1 MKIGDFSV
9 RNSVLI
15 NILTVSILI
24 LGAFSILRMP
34 QEQYSEV
41 PFYWVNILVPWPG
54 VSAVEVEQQLTIP
67 IEEEMQ
73 GLDELDEIASVSSE
87 GTAGVSIRFNT
98 GISQNRFDKLFN
110 DVNTRFS
117 KVKLPGG
124 TLSPTVA
131 SFSSNDFIPVIE
143 VVLSGDVGYA
153 ELVRSAERL
162 VDPLRRVPDTAGV
175 ELIGVRD
182 RRIVLST
189 DRAALEARGIPL
201 DELVKA
207 VQSRNI
213 NIPGGTLSTDSRDYL
228 VRTVGEVDEAE
239 AFGSVVVRRG
249 SGGSGTVRVRD
260 VAVISDEY
268 DRFGIRSRL
277 DGKAAAAL
285 RITKVPRGSSV
296 GVINGVRKVMKR
308 WEGRIPPDIEVTYLN
323 DSSVPIR
330 SSIRVLRNN
339 ALVGLALLVII
350 LFFFIGLRNAL
361 MTALGIP
368 VTLAVTFIVLG
379 AMGQTFNTN
388 TLFGMV
394 LVLGLIVD
402 HAIVITENS
411 FRLQM
416 QGLSRRRSAIK
427 GANQVALPV
436 MAATATTIAAFLPL
450 MLLPGTIG
458 KFLRVI
464 PLTVSIALIAS
475 TAEALI
481 FLPSHYAD
489 WPARAESK
497 IEGRGFAAFRRL
509 YRGFI
514 DAAYRR
520 RGLTVLLTLLLM
532 FGSFG
537 LVPLLQIDLFS
548 AEDYTLFTVDITMPP
563 GTPADRTDAVVSRF
577 EQRLVPLVG
586 NGEVA
591 AVSTTVG
598 FLAEQTGNTR
608 SASAAQITV
617 DLTEAGEGRERSI
630 DAVIADVR
638 ALTEDIPGP
647 DRVLFTK
654 TATGPPQDSPVAFRI
669 FGDSYDELLTAADR
683 VRSELSA
690 EPEIFNIQDNYQSG
704 TPELL
709 IRVNEERAAA
719 YGLSVSS
726 IGRYLSASVQ
736 GVDAT
741 TFFKDNKS
749 LDVLVRFSDFDKFNP
764 ALLSQLRIPAPAG
777 IAVPFSAVAAVEN
790 GESPA
795 SIKRL
800 DGRREVT
807 VTADTRLKKEG
818 IDAVNRRIKDIW
830 QAEYAAR
837 FPGLEFKVGGEFAE
851 FNDILIQILQ
861 IFLVGIFLI
870 YLILGT
876 QFRSYLQPFLIM
888 FSVPLAFAGVLMYL
902 AVSGTPFSSI
912 VLYAA
917 VALAGIAVNDAI
929 VLISFI
935 NEQRSEGASVGEAVK
950 SAAETRLRPILLTSI
965 TTVAGLAPT
974 ALGIG
979 GRSAVWGPM
988 AGTIIFGLI
997 FSTLATLIFI
1007 PALYGSLFDRGPGR
1021 KERIIHVPKPDDKL
1035 EKKIS

>member
-1 MKIGDFSV
+1 MRIGDFSV

-15 NILTVSILI
+15 NILTVSLLV
-24 LGAFSILRMP
+24 LGIFSILRMP
-34 QEQYSEV
+34 REQYSEV
-41 PFYWVNILVPWPG
+41 PFYWVNILVLWPG
-54 VSAVEVEQQLTIP
+54 VSAAEVEQQITIP
-67 IEEEMQ
+67 IEKEMQ
-73 GLDELDEIASVSSE
+73 GLDELDDITSISTEGSS
-87 GTAGVSIRFNT
+87 AVGVRFDT
-98 GISQNRFDKLFN
+98 GISQDRFDKLFN
-110 DVNTRFS
+110 DVNTRLA
-117 KVKLPGG
+117 KVKLPEGA
-124 TLSPTVA
+124 LSPTAA

-153 ELVRSAERL
+153 ELVRSAERV
-162 VDPLRRVPDTAGV
+162 VDPLRRVPDVAGV

-182 RRIVLST
+182 RRIVLSA
-189 DRAALEARGIPL
+189 DRAALEARSIPL
-201 DELVKA
+201 DELVRA
-207 VQSRNI
+207 VKSRNI

-260 VAVISDEY
+260 VAEIIEEY

-277 DGKAAAAL
+277 NGETAVLL
-285 RITKVPRGSSV
+285 RITKVPRGGSV
-296 GVINGVRKVMKR
+296 GVINGVKTVMER

-323 DSSVPIR
+323 DSSVPIT

-350 LFFFIGLRNAL
+350 LFFFIGLRNAM

-368 VTLAVTFIVLG
+368 VTLALTFITLG

-416 QGLSRRRSAIK
+416 QGLSRRRAAIE
-427 GANQVALPV
+427 GANQVAMPV
-436 MAATATTIAAFLPL
+436 IAAAATTIAAFLPL

-475 TAEALI
+475 TGEALV

-489 WPARAESK
+489 WPAGGTMK
-497 IEGRGFAAFRRL
+497 IEGRGFAAFRRF

-514 DAAYRR
+514 EAAYRR
-520 RGLTVLLTLLLM
+520 RGLTVTLTLLLM
-532 FGSFG
+532 FTSFA
-537 LVPLLQIDLFS
+537 LVPLLDVDLFS

-563 GTPADRTDAVVSRF
+563 GTPADRTDAIVSRF
-577 EQRLVPLVG
+577 EERLVPLVG

-598 FLAEQTGNTR
+598 FLAGQTGNTR

-617 DLTEAGEGRERSI
+617 DLTEAGDGRERSI
-630 DAVIADVR
+630 DAVIADAR
-638 ALTEDIPGP
+638 ELTADIPGP
-647 DRVLFTK
+647 DRVLFSK
-654 TATGPPQDSPVAFRI
+654 TATGPPQDSPVSFRI
-669 FGDSYDELLTAADR
+669 FGDSRDELLTAADR
-683 VRSELSA
+683 VRSELAA
-690 EPEIFNIQDNYQSG
+690 EPDIFNIQDNYQSG

-741 TFFKDNKS
+741 TFFKDNRS
-749 LDVLVRFSDFDKFNP
+749 LDVLVRFSDFDEFNP
-764 ALLSQLRIPAPAG
+764 ALLSQLRIPAPSG
-777 IAVPFSAVAAVEN
+777 ITVPFSAVASVGN
-790 GESPA
+790 SESPA

-800 DGRREVT
+800 DGRREIT
-807 VTADTRLKKEG
+807 VTADTRLKKER
-818 IDAVNRRIKDIW
+818 IDAVNRRIQDIW
-830 QAEYAAR
+830 ETEYAAR
-837 FPGLEFKVGGEFAE
+837 FPGLEFRVGGEFAE

-888 FSVPLAFAGVLMYL
+888 FSVPPAFAGVIIYL
-902 AVSGTPFSSI
+902 AFSGTPFSSI
-912 VLYAA
+912 VLYAGA
-917 VALAGIAVNDAI
+917 ALAGIAVNDAI

-935 NEQRSEGASVGEAVK
+935 NEQRKEGAAIGEAVK
-950 SAAETRLRPILLTSI
+950 NAAETRLRPILLTSL

-979 GRSAVWGPM
+979 GRSVVWGPM
-988 AGTIIFGLI
+988 AGTIIFGLV

-1007 PALYGSLFDRGPGR
+1007 PALYGSLFDRGPGG
-1021 KERIIHVPKPDDKL
+1021 KERIIHVPERKV
-1035 EKKIS
+1035 S

>member
-1 MKIGDFSV
+1 MRIGDFSV

-15 NILTVSILI
+15 NILTVSLLV

-34 QEQYSEV
+34 REQYSEV
-41 PFYWVNILVPWPG
+41 PFYWVNIIVLWPG
-54 VSAVEVEQQLTIP
+54 VSAAEVEQQLTIP

-73 GLDELDEIASVSSE
+73 GLDDLDDITSISAE
-87 GTAGVSIRFNT
+87 GTSGVGVRFDT

-110 DVNTRFS
+110 DVNTRLA
-117 KVKLPGG
+117 KVKLPEGA
-124 TLSPTVA
+124 LNPTAA

-201 DELVKA
+201 DELVRA
-207 VQSRNI
+207 VKSRNV

-260 VAVISDEY
+260 VAEIIDEY

-277 DGKAAAAL
+277 NGETAVLL
-285 RITKVPRGSSV
+285 RITKVPSGGSV
-296 GVINGVRKVMKR
+296 GVINGVKTVMER
-308 WEGRIPPDIEVTYLN
+308 WEERIPPDIEVTYLN
-323 DSSVPIR
+323 DSSVPIS

-339 ALVGLALLVII
+339 ALVGLVLLVII
-350 LFFFIGLRNAL
+350 LFFFIGLRNAM

-368 VTLAVTFIVLG
+368 VTLALTFIVLG

-416 QGLSRRRSAIK
+416 QGLSRRRAAIE
-427 GANQVALPV
+427 GANQVAMPV
-436 MAATATTIAAFLPL
+436 IAATATTIAAFLPL

-464 PLTVSIALIAS
+464 PLTVSVALIAS
-475 TAEALI
+475 TGEALV

-489 WPARAESK
+489 WPAGRIMKS
-497 IEGRGFAAFRRL
+497 EGRAFAAFRRF

-514 DAAYRR
+514 ETAYRR
-520 RGLTVLLTLLLM
+520 RRLTVTLTLALM
-532 FGSFG
+532 IASFA
-537 LVPLLQIDLFS
+537 LVPLLDVDLFS
-548 AEDYTLFTVDITMPP
+548 AEDYSLFTVDITMPP

-577 EQRLVPLVG
+577 EERLVPLVG

-591 AVSTTVG
+591 AVSTSVG
-598 FLAEQTGNTR
+598 FLAGQTGNTR
-608 SASAAQITV
+608 SASAGQITV
-617 DLTEAGEGRERSI
+617 DLTEAGDGRERSI

-638 ALTEDIPGP
+638 ELTADIPGP
-647 DRVLFTK
+647 DRVLFSK
-654 TATGPPQDSPVAFRI
+654 TATGPPQDSPVSFRI

-683 VRSELSA
+683 VRSELAA
-690 EPEIFNIQDNYQSG
+690 EPDIFNIQDNYQSG

-709 IRVNEERAAA
+709 VRVNEERAAA

-726 IGRYLSASVQ
+726 VGRYLSASVQ

-741 TFFKDNKS
+741 TFFKDNRS
-749 LDVLVRFSDFDKFNP
+749 LDVLVRFSDFDEFNP
-764 ALLSQLRIPAPAG
+764 ALLSQLRIPAPSG
-777 IAVPFSAVAAVEN
+777 ITVPFSAVASVEN
-790 GESPA
+790 SESPA

-800 DGRREVT
+800 DGRREIT
-807 VTADTRLKKEG
+807 VTADTRLKKEQ
-818 IDAVNRRIKDIW
+818 IDTVNRRIRDIW
-830 QAEYAAR
+830 ETEYAAR
-837 FPGLEFKVGGEFAE
+837 FPGLEFTVGGEFAE

-888 FSVPLAFAGVLMYL
+888 FSVPLAFAGVIIYL

-912 VLYAA
+912 VLYAGA
-917 VALAGIAVNDAI
+917 ALAGIAVNDAI

-935 NEQRSEGASVGEAVK
+935 NERRAGGAAIGEAVK
-950 SAAETRLRPILLTSI
+950 NAAETRLRPILLTSL

-979 GRSAVWGPM
+979 GRSVVWGPM
-988 AGTIIFGLI
+988 AGTIIFGLV

-1007 PALYGSLFDRGPGR
+1007 PALYGSLFDREPGV
-1021 KERIIHVPKPDDKL
+1021 KERIIHVP
-1035 EKKIS
+1035 EKKVS